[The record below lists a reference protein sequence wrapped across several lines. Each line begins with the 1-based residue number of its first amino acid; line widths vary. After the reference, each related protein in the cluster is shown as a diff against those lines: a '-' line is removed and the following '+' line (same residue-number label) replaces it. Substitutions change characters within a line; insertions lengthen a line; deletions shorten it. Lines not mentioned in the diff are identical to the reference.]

1 MAQYNRKEIDSADF
15 KQRFEKYC
23 NAQIREADIAKF
35 FNISVNTLNKW
46 CMKIYDKGYK
56 DSCRM
61 FNIKGVSEAK
71 KKLYDMAIAG
81 SVPCLIFYLKNFA
94 DMSDNPRATSVSLE
108 VAKETF
114 ASLKQAADNRALRLA
129 NNIDE
134 NTTSKESNDNGG
146 K

>member
-1 MAQYNRKEIDSADF
+1 MAQYNRKDIDSDEF
-15 KQRFEKYC
+15 KRRFQAYC
-23 NAQIREADIAKF
+23 YAQNKEADIAKYF
-35 FNISVNTLNKW
+35 GISVNTLDKW
-46 CMKIYDKGYK
+46 CKKHFDKGYK

-61 FNIKGVSEAK
+61 FNTNGVSNAK
-71 KKLYDMAIAG
+71 NKLYDMAMNGNTA
-81 SVPCLIFYLKNFA
+81 CLIFYLKNFA
-94 DMSDNPRATSVSLE
+94 NMSDNPRATSVSLE